1 MSAWSKEVLNKIS
14 GTGEL
19 QVSPLRDDRTTYRTP
34 TTIWSVVVDDVLY
47 VRAYNGPGGL
57 WYQTA
62 MRQKTGRI
70 TGGGNTEEVTFEPV
84 GGAINERIDDA
95 YRTKYKGSPYLDPMI
110 SAKARA
116 ATVKVMPRDK

>member
-1 MSAWSKEVLNKIS
+1 MSAWTKDILRKIS
-14 GTGEL
+14 GTDEL
-19 QVSPLRDDRTTYRTP
+19 QVSPLRDDQTTYRTP

-47 VRAYNGPGGL
+47 VRAFNGPGGL

-62 MRQKTGRI
+62 MRQKTGRV
-70 TGGGNTEEVTFEPV
+70 TGGGITKEVTFEPV

-110 SAKARA
+110 SPKARS
-116 ATVKVMPRDK
+116 ATVKLMPRDK